1 MPSEASVKFFDE
13 TFFQKSFDLAL
24 DLIGAQRRKETRET
38 VAKGHAFPG
47 RGRAIRTKDSPL
59 PLILIERAQHTSA
72 GSVAQAIPICVG
84 PKSARGIGCLP
95 NALPEKVWRHA
106 RARHSLWHSAL
117 PPKENSARSPLCKNT
132 CKTAL
137 FPVQYTKAL
146 SRFTNT
152 KPKRPKPPGL
162 PREGRS
168 EHQWNP
174 GFSKKT

>member
-1 MPSEASVKFFDE
+1 MMKLFFKKVS
-13 TFFQKSFDLAL
+13 TLPLWARSA
-24 DLIGAQRRKETRET
+24 GRKARET

-47 RGRAIRTKDSPL
+47 RGAQSAPRTARCRSYSL
-59 PLILIERAQHTSA
+59 RAQHTSA

-117 PPKENSARSPLCKNT
+117 PPKESRARSPLCKNT
-132 CKTAL
+132 CKSAP

-152 KPKRPKPPGL
+152 KPKRPKPPGF

>member
-1 MPSEASVKFFDE
+1 MKLFF
-13 TFFQKSFDLAL
+13 KKVSAL
-24 DLIGAQRRKETRET
+24 PLLGAQRRKETRET

-47 RGRAIRTKDSPL
+47 RGAQSALRTARCRSYSL
-59 PLILIERAQHTSA
+59 RAQHTSA
-72 GSVAQAIPICVG
+72 GSVPQAIYTCVG

-95 NALPEKVWRHA
+95 NALPEKVWCHA

-132 CKTAL
+132 CKTAP

-152 KPKRPKPPGL
+152 KPKRPKPPGF